1 MAATGKEVK
10 FVNPSLFI
18 QRFLGLWA
26 SDGKRA
32 MQEAASAQLVNS
44 WRAGSEEITVWD
56 KRKWSLVEEEW
67 RNAGVLEQYGKGT

>member
-18 QRFLGLWA
+18 QRFLGLWS

-44 WRAGSEEITVWD
+44 
-56 KRKWSLVEEEW
+56 
-67 RNAGVLEQYGKGT
+67 